1 MSTEINARLIQ
12 QTRFT
17 GSREYVIVNGKELR
31 IRFQGKFKQQLVA
44 ISLLALGEKSSYRI
58 HFVWRWLLLALS
70 SGVLLGGYYLARH
83 LYGFTSAV
91 FDFAVV
97 AISGVFML
105 LGLVLFA
112 VNISRKRV
120 FYARNSHI
128 ALFDILVNKPNLREY
143 RAFLESLQ
151 GYITKAR
158 QFWSLKTEQQLAG
171 ELRMIRR
178 LVSEGVLDQ
187 SQYELAKNRLFRIN
201 NKKSSRAAS
210 D

>member
-12 QTRFT
+12 QTRFAGT
-17 GSREYVIVNGKELR
+17 REYVIVNGKELR

-58 HFVWRWLLLALS
+58 HFVWRWLILTIV
-70 SGVLLGGYYLARH
+70 SGVLLGGYFLARNM
-83 LYGFTSAV
+83 YSFATAM

-97 AISGVFML
+97 AITGVLLL
-105 LGLVLFA
+105 LGLVLFV

-120 FYARNSHI
+120 FYARSSHI
-128 ALFDILVNKPNLREY
+128 ALFDILVNKPNQREY
-143 RAFLESLQ
+143 RAFLDSLQ
-151 GYITKAR
+151 GYINKAR

-178 LVSEGVLDQ
+178 LVSEGVLEQ
-187 SQYELAKNRLFRIN
+187 AQYELAKDRLFRIS
-201 NKKSSRAAS
+201 NKKSTRAATG
-210 D
+210 